1 MLLGKYIYG
10 KLSALTAITDLVG
23 LRIYPVFLPMPAE
36 YPAVVYMVNSAPL
49 DNNMKDRAAYHDRAT
64 VTFHIWADHAQ
75 GQQGYDDLDSIDT
88 ALRTALDNVAQQTVN
103 GVTVETCKYLGSQ
116 DGRDEERT
124 LFLREA
130 NYSFTTKN

>member
-10 KLSALTAITDLVG
+10 KLSITSAITDLVG
-23 LRIYPVFLPMPAE
+23 LRIYPVFLIQDAA
-36 YPAVVYMVNSAPL
+36 YPAIVYTVNNEPL
-49 DNNMKDRAAYHDRAT
+49 DSRMKDKGPYHDRAT

-75 GQQGYDDLDSIDT
+75 GQQGYDDLDAIDA
-88 ALRTALDNVAQQTVN
+88 ALRTALDNVEGTVS
-103 GVTVETCKYLGSQ
+103 GVTVEACRYEGSR

-130 NYSFTTKN
+130 TYRFTTKN

>member
-10 KLSALTAITDLVG
+10 KLSTTTAITDLVG
-23 LRIYPVFLPMPAE
+23 TRIHPVFLVQSAV
-36 YPAVVYMVNSAPL
+36 YPAIVYMVDNAPTDRSA
-49 DNNMKDRAAYHDRAT
+49 KDRPADHDRAT

-75 GQQGYDDLDSIDT
+75 GQQGYDDLDAIDA
-88 ALRTALDNVAQQTVN
+88 ALRDALDYVEGTVS
-103 GVTVETCKYLGSQ
+103 GVTVEFCKYQGSR

-130 NYSFTTKN
+130 TYVFTTKN